1 MKRRFHAFVFCLFYF
16 LFYIENM
23 KTPDAIKKSIV
34 DYAPKALRPYLQL
47 SRFDRPIGFWL
58 LGLPCLMG
66 QLLGRVNISF
76 SWLDLQLIPLWAL
89 GAIAMRGAGCTINDI
104 ADKDFD
110 AQVERTKNRP
120 LASGALSLKKAYIWL
135 GIQLLVGLFVLL
147 LLPRP
152 AQIIALL
159 SLPMIIAYPFMK
171 RITWWPQAWLGM
183 TFNWG
188 ILVGF
193 MAVAPFDISMILFW
207 LGAIFW
213 TLGYDT
219 IYAMSDVQDDAL
231 IGVKSTA
238 RRLGD
243 KAIYW
248 CERFYWAATFFFGA
262 ALIYKTNNI
271 LTAALLSP
279 LIAFIH
285 FDLMRQI
292 NNLKNGEKDYTKI
305 FRSNQRTGLIIIAII
320 LVWVIATAPHIA
332 IDLVINL
339 PKN

>member
-1 MKRRFHAFVFCLFYF
+1 
-16 LFYIENM
+16 M
-23 KTPDAIKKSIV
+23 KTPDAIQTSIV
-34 DYAPKALRPYLQL
+34 DKAPKSLRPYLQL

-66 QLLGRVNISF
+66 QLLGRIGIGF
-76 SWLDLQLIPLWAL
+76 SWLDLQLIPLWAI

-120 LASGALSLKKAYIWL
+120 LPSGQITTKQAYIWL
-135 GIQLLVGLFVLL
+135 GIQLFIGLMVLI

-152 AQIIALL
+152 AQIVALL
-159 SLPMIIAYPFMK
+159 SVPMVIAYPFMK

-193 MAVAPFDISMILFW
+193 AAVAPLSPAVFLFW
-207 LGAIFW
+207 FGAIFW

-219 IYAMSDVQDDAL
+219 IYAMSDIQDDAL

-248 CERFYWAATFFFGA
+248 CERFYWTACFFFAAAIFYQSKDWLALMFGA
-262 ALIYKTNNI
+262 PFFSIFQQGLNKQI
-271 LTAALLSP
+271 LS
-279 LIAFIH
+279 
-285 FDLMRQI
+285 
-292 NNLKNGEKDYTKI
+292 LKNGDKDYTKL
-305 FRSNQRTGLIIIAII
+305 FRSNKMSGIWLIITILAVEIADIAIKFYM
-320 LVWVIATAPHIA
+320 P
-332 IDLVINL
+332 NL
-339 PKN
+339 Q

>member
-1 MKRRFHAFVFCLFYF
+1 
-16 LFYIENM
+16 M
-23 KTPDAIKKSIV
+23 KTPDAIKTSIV
-34 DYAPKALRPYLQL
+34 DYAPKSLRPYLQL

-66 QLLGRVNISF
+66 QLLGRIGIGLSL
-76 SWLDLQLIPLWAL
+76 LDLQLIPLWAI

-120 LASGALSLKKAYIWL
+120 LPSGQVTTKQAYIWL
-135 GIQLLVGLFVLL
+135 GIQLLIGLVVLL

-152 AQIIALL
+152 AQIVALL
-159 SLPMIIAYPFMK
+159 SVPMVVAYPFMK

-193 MAVAPFDISMILFW
+193 AAVAPLSPAAFLFW
-207 LGAIFW
+207 IGGIFW

-219 IYAMSDVQDDAL
+219 IYAMSDIQDDAL

-248 CERFYWAATFFFGA
+248 CERFYWAACFFFLVGI
-262 ALIYKTNNI
+262 IYQLPKDVHTWIGIFTIFPIIN
-271 LTAALLSP
+271 
-279 LIAFIH
+279 H
-285 FDLMRQI
+285 FRNQI
-292 NNLKNGEKDYTKI
+292 KSLKNGDDDYTKL
-305 FRSNQRTGLIIIAII
+305 FRSNKIAGFWI
-320 LVWVIATAPHIA
+320 LFMLLGAFITSISKH
-332 IDLVINL
+332 
-339 PKN
+339 